1 MSAVGVEAHTSSLR
15 AAGLGDDAVTAWLA
29 AKVERTADF
38 DTDKA
43 RYSGV
48 FHHCDD
54 LLQRLPQKPKRND
67 TEAAAAVT
75 LLTSAREHRERFLA
89 AHGEALYD
97 RLTRNCSL
105 FLRLDALVM
114 EAARAVPGLTPTR
127 EQLTVETSKLQRDK
141 DGIEIDHGIFLAHVL
156 ASERAGTHLCHA
168 MLLPRP
174 QAVELLPRLAAE
186 GRVDLGAAT
195 VERRG
200 RAVHVTMANARFLN
214 AEDETTLE
222 RTELAVDLAILDPAT
237 DIAVMRGG
245 VLEHP
250 KYRGR
255 RAFGAGINLTHLY
268 RGRIPFLWFMER
280 DLGYVHK
287 LLRGVARPDSV
298 PDDVHGRGIE
308 KPWIAALDG
317 FAIGGHCQLLLT
329 MDYVLAASDAFMTL
343 PARKEG
349 IIPGLAN
356 LRLPRFTGDR
366 IARQAIQYERRL
378 LCDRPEGRLIC
389 DEIARPDEMDAALT
403 HVIEGLSNAEAAQ
416 RLGWPLGTL
425 KGRVQRAREWP
436 LNAQV
441 AERCGTGAGF
451 LALAASLETAEPRT
465 NAAAVTAI
473 AVPVT
478 RFLIFMCFLFLPT
491 QCGYPE

>member
-1 MSAVGVEAHTSSLR
+1 MIVVSVEAHAFSLR
-15 AAGLGDDAVTAWLA
+15 AAGLGDDDIASWA
-29 AKVERTADF
+29 AAQVERTDDF
-38 DTDKA
+38 DTDRA
-43 RYSGV
+43 RYSAF
-48 FHHCDD
+48 FHHCDG

-67 TEAAAAVT
+67 AEAAAAT
-75 LLTSAREHRERFLA
+75 ALLTSAREHRERFLA
-89 AHGEALYD
+89 AHAQALYD
-97 RLTRNCSL
+97 CLTRNRSL

-114 EAARAVPGLTPTR
+114 EAATLVPGLTPTR
-127 EQLTVETSKLQRDK
+127 EQLTAETSKLQRDK
-141 DGIEIDHGIFLAHVL
+141 DGIEIDQGIFLAHVL

-174 QAVELLPRLAAE
+174 QVEELLPRLAAE
-186 GRVDLGAAT
+186 GRVGLGTTT

-245 VLEHP
+245 ELEHP

-268 RGRIPFLWFMER
+268 RGRIPFLWFLER

-287 LLRGVARPDSV
+287 LLRGVARSDSV

-366 IARQAIQYERRL
+366 IARQAIQYERKL
-378 LCDRPEGRLIC
+378 LCDSPEGQLIC
-389 DEIARPDEMDAALT
+389 DEIARPDEMDAALA
-403 HVIEGLSNAEAAQ
+403 HVIEGLSNAGAVSAIGN
-416 RLGWPLGTL
+416 R
-425 KGRVQRAREWP
+425 RALRI
-436 LNAQV
+436 
-441 AERCGTGAGF
+441 G
-451 LALAASLETAEPRT
+451 AEP
-465 NAAAVTAI
+465 
-473 AVPVT
+473 
-478 RFLIFMCFLFLPT
+478 LDLFRR
-491 QCGYPE
+491 

>member
-1 MSAVGVEAHTSSLR
+1 MIVVSVEARADSLR
-15 AAGLGDDAVTAWLA
+15 AAALGDDAVAGWLA
-29 AKVERTADF
+29 AQVGQTTDFEADR
-38 DTDKA
+38 A
-43 RYSGV
+43 HYSGF

-54 LLQRLPQKPKRND
+54 LLQRLPQKPKRNV
-67 TEAAAAVT
+67 TEAAAAAT
-75 LLTSAREHRERFLA
+75 LLASAREHRERFLA
-89 AHGEALYD
+89 AHAQALYD
-97 RLTRNCSL
+97 RLTRNRSL
-105 FLRLDALVM
+105 FLRVDALVM
-114 EAARAVPGLTPTR
+114 EAASAVPGITPTR
-127 EQLTVETSKLQRDK
+127 EQLAGEMGKPQRDK
-141 DGIEIDHGIFLAHVL
+141 DGIEIDQGIFLAHVL

-174 QAVELLPRLAAE
+174 QVEELLPRLAAE
-186 GRVDLGAAT
+186 GRVGLGTTT

-200 RAVHVTMANARFLN
+200 KAVHVTMGNARFLN

-245 VLEHP
+245 ELEHP

-268 RGRIPFLWFMER
+268 RGRIPFLWFLER

-287 LLRGVARPDSV
+287 LLRGVARSDSV

-366 IARQAIQYERRL
+366 IARQAIQYERKL
-378 LCDRPEGRLIC
+378 VCDSPDGRLIC
-389 DEIARPDEMDAALT
+389 DEIARPDEMDTALT
-403 HVIEGLSNAEAAQ
+403 RLIEDLTSA
-416 RLGWPLGTL
+416 
-425 KGRVQRAREWP
+425 
-436 LNAQV
+436 
-441 AERCGTGAGF
+441 GAIG
-451 LALAASLETAEPRT
+451 
-465 NAAAVTAI
+465 AI
-473 AVPVT
+473 ANRRAFRVGQEPLDLF
-478 RFLIFMCFLFLPT
+478 RRYCAAYARDQAYCHFSPALIANL
-491 QCGYPE
+491 EKNWDAKNRKE

>member
-1 MSAVGVEAHTSSLR
+1 MTVVHIEADASSLR
-15 AAGLGDDAVTAWLA
+15 AVGFADDAVASWMA
-29 AKVERTADF
+29 AQAQQTSDFEADC
-38 DTDKA
+38 A
-43 RYSGV
+43 GYSRF
-48 FHHCDD
+48 FHHSDD
-54 LLQRLPQKPKRND
+54 LLQRLPPKPRRN
-67 TEAAAAVT
+67 EAEATAAAV

-89 AHGEALYD
+89 AHAEALYD
-97 RLTRNCSL
+97 LLTRGRSL
-105 FLRLDALVM
+105 FLRLDALVT
-114 EAARAVPGLTPTR
+114 AAAALVPGLTPAPA
-127 EQLTVETSKLQRDK
+127 QLTAEMSRLQRDK
-141 DGIEIDHGIFLAHVL
+141 DGIEIDQGIFLAHVL
-156 ASERAGTHLCHA
+156 ASKRAGTHLCHA

-174 QAVELLPRLAAE
+174 QAQELWPRLAAD

-200 RAVHVTMANARFLN
+200 RAVHLTMANARFLN

-222 RTELAVDLAILDPAT
+222 LTETAVDLAILDPAT
-237 DIAVMRGG
+237 DVAVMRGG

-250 KYRGR
+250 KYRDR

-287 LLRGVARPDSV
+287 LLRGVAQPDCV

-308 KPWIAALDG
+308 KPWIAVVDG

-366 IARQAIQYERRL
+366 IARQAIQYERKL
-378 LCDRPEGRLIC
+378 PCDSPEGRLIC
-389 DEIARPDEMDAALT
+389 DEIARPDDMEAALAR
-403 HVIEGLSNAEAAQ
+403 VIEGLSNAGAVSAIGNRRALRIGQE
-416 RLGWPLGTL
+416 PLDL
-425 KGRVQRAREWP
+425 FRRYCSAYARDQAYCAFSP
-436 LNAQV
+436 ALIANL
-441 AERCGTGAGF
+441 ERNWDAHNRR
-451 LALAASLETAEPRT
+451 P
-465 NAAAVTAI
+465 
-473 AVPVT
+473 
-478 RFLIFMCFLFLPT
+478 
-491 QCGYPE
+491 

>member
-1 MSAVGVEAHTSSLR
+1 MKAVSVEAYASSLR
-15 AAGLGDDAVTAWLA
+15 AAGLGDDAVASWVA
-29 AKVERTADF
+29 AQTQQTTDF
-38 DTDKA
+38 QTDGA
-43 RYSGV
+43 HYSRF

-54 LLQRLPQKPKRND
+54 LLQRLPPKPRRND
-67 TEAAAAVT
+67 AEAAAAAA

-89 AHGEALYD
+89 AHAEALYD
-97 RLTRNCSL
+97 RLTRNRSV
-105 FLRLDALVM
+105 FLRLDALVL
-114 EAARAVPGLTPTR
+114 EAATLVPGLTPTSGQLMAEMSRPQR
-127 EQLTVETSKLQRDK
+127 EK
-141 DGIEIDHGIFLAHVL
+141 DGIEIDHGILLAHVL
-156 ASERAGTHLCHA
+156 ASARAGTHLCHA

-174 QAVELLPRLAAE
+174 KAVELLPRFAAD
-186 GRVDLGAAT
+186 GRVDFGTTT

-222 RTELAVDLAILDPAT
+222 FTELAVDLALLDPVT

-245 VLEHP
+245 MLEHP
-250 KYRGR
+250 KYRDR

-308 KPWIAALDG
+308 KPWIAVVDG

-366 IARQAIQYERRL
+366 IARQAIQYERKL
-378 LCDRPEGRLIC
+378 PCDSPEGRLIC
-389 DEIARPDEMDAALT
+389 DEVARPDEMEAALAR
-403 HVIEGLSNAEAAQ
+403 VVDGLSNAGAVSAIGNRRALRIGQE
-416 RLGWPLGTL
+416 PLDL
-425 KGRVQRAREWP
+425 FRRYCSAYARDQAYCAFSP
-436 LNAQV
+436 ALIANL
-441 AERCGTGAGF
+441 ERNWDAHNRR
-451 LALAASLETAEPRT
+451 P
-465 NAAAVTAI
+465 
-473 AVPVT
+473 
-478 RFLIFMCFLFLPT
+478 
-491 QCGYPE
+491 

>member
-1 MSAVGVEAHTSSLR
+1 MVVVSVEAHAFSLR
-15 AAGLGDDAVTAWLA
+15 GAGLGDDDIASWA
-29 AKVERTADF
+29 AAQVEQTADF
-38 DTDKA
+38 EADRA
-43 RYSGV
+43 RYSR
-48 FHHCDD
+48 FFRHCDD
-54 LLQRLPQKPKRND
+54 LLQRLPPKPLRND
-67 TEAAAAVT
+67 AEAAAAAA

-97 RLTRNCSL
+97 RLTRNRSL
-105 FLRLDALVM
+105 FLRVDALVM
-114 EAARAVPGLTPTR
+114 EAANLVPGLTPTR
-127 EQLTVETSKLQRDK
+127 ERLTAETNKLQRDK
-141 DGIEIDHGIFLAHVL
+141 DGIEIDQGIFLAHVL

-174 QAVELLPRLAAE
+174 QAVELLPRLAAD
-186 GRVDLGAAT
+186 GRVDLGTTT

-200 RAVHVTMANARFLN
+200 GAIHVTMANARFLN

-222 RTELAVDLAILDPAT
+222 LTEVGIDLAILDPAA

-245 VLEHP
+245 GLEHP

-287 LLRGVARPDSV
+287 ILRGVARAESV

-308 KPWIAALDG
+308 KPWIAVVDG

-378 LCDRPEGRLIC
+378 PCDSPEGRLIC
-389 DEIARPDEMDAALT
+389 DEIAKPDEIEAALA
-403 HVIEGLSNAEAAQ
+403 HVIEGLSNAGAVSAIGNRRALRIGEE
-416 RLGWPLGTL
+416 PLDL
-425 KGRVQRAREWP
+425 FRRYCSAYARDQAYCAFSPALIANLERNW
-436 LNAQV
+436 NAHN
-441 AERCGTGAGF
+441 R
-451 LALAASLETAEPRT
+451 SP
-465 NAAAVTAI
+465 
-473 AVPVT
+473 
-478 RFLIFMCFLFLPT
+478 
-491 QCGYPE
+491 

>member
-1 MSAVGVEAHTSSLR
+1 MIVVSVEAHAFSLR
-15 AAGLGDDAVTAWLA
+15 GAGLDDDAIASWVA
-29 AKVERTADF
+29 AQVAQTADF
-38 DTDKA
+38 ETDRA
-43 RYSGV
+43 RYSLF

-54 LLQRLPQKPKRND
+54 LLRRLPPKPRRSD
-67 TEAAAAVT
+67 AEAAAAAA
-75 LLTSAREHRERFLA
+75 LLASAREHRERFLA
-89 AHGEALYD
+89 AHAEALYD
-97 RLTRNCSL
+97 RLTRSRSL
-105 FLRLDALVM
+105 FLRVDALVM
-114 EAARAVPGLTPTR
+114 EAANAVPGLTPTR
-127 EQLTVETSKLQRDK
+127 EQLTAETSKLQSDK
-141 DGIEIDHGIFLAHVL
+141 DGIEVDQGIFLAHML

-186 GRVDLGAAT
+186 GRVDLGTTT

-222 RTELAVDLAILDPAT
+222 VTELAVDLAILDPAT
-237 DIAVMRGG
+237 DIAVIRGAA
-245 VLEHP
+245 LEHP

-255 RAFGAGINLTHLY
+255 RVFGAGINLTHLY

-287 LLRGVARPDSV
+287 ILRGVARPDSV

-308 KPWIAALDG
+308 KPWIAVVDG
-317 FAIGGHCQLLLT
+317 FAIGGHCQLLLA

-378 LCDRPEGRLIC
+378 TCDSPEGRLIC
-389 DEIARPDEMDAALT
+389 DEIARPNEMDAALA
-403 HVIEGLSNAEAAQ
+403 HVIEGLSNAGAVSAIGNRRALRIGEEPLDLFRRYCSAYARDQAYCAFSAALIANLE
-416 RLGWPLGTL
+416 RNW
-425 KGRVQRAREWP
+425 
-436 LNAQV
+436 NAHN
-441 AERCGTGAGF
+441 R
-451 LALAASLETAEPRT
+451 SP
-465 NAAAVTAI
+465 
-473 AVPVT
+473 
-478 RFLIFMCFLFLPT
+478 
-491 QCGYPE
+491 

>member
-1 MSAVGVEAHTSSLR
+1 MSAVSIEAHASSLR
-15 AAGLGDDAVTAWLA
+15 AAGLGDDAVASWVA
-29 AKVERTADF
+29 AQAPQTTEF
-38 DTDKA
+38 ETDRA
-43 RYSGV
+43 GYSGY
-48 FHHCDD
+48 FLQCDD
-54 LLQRLPQKPKRND
+54 LLQRLPPKPQRND
-67 TEAAAAVT
+67 AEATAATAV
-75 LLTSAREHRERFLA
+75 LTSAREHRERFLA
-89 AHGEALYD
+89 AHAGSLYD
-97 RLTRNCSL
+97 RLTRNRSR

-114 EAARAVPGLTPTR
+114 EAAVLIPGLTPLR
-127 EQLTVETSKLQRDK
+127 AQLTAEASKLQRDK
-141 DGIEIDHGIFLAHVL
+141 DGIEIDQGIFLAHVL

-174 QAVELLPRLAAE
+174 QTAELLPRLAAE
-186 GRVDLGAAT
+186 GRVDLGTTT

-222 RTELAVDLAILDPAT
+222 LTELAVDLAILDPAT

-245 VLEHP
+245 VLDHP

-287 LLRGVARPDSV
+287 ILRGVARPEAV
-298 PDDVHGRGIE
+298 PDDVRGRGIE
-308 KPWIAALDG
+308 KPWIAVVDG

-378 LCDRPEGRLIC
+378 PCDSPEGRLIC
-389 DEIARPDEMDAALT
+389 DEIAGPDEMDAALA
-403 HVIEGLSNAEAAQ
+403 HVIEGLSNAGAVSAIGNRRALRIGEE
-416 RLGWPLGTL
+416 PLDL
-425 KGRVQRAREWP
+425 FRRYCSAYARDQAYCAFSP
-436 LNAQV
+436 ALIANL
-441 AERCGTGAGF
+441 ERNWDAHN
-451 LALAASLETAEPRT
+451 RT
-465 NAAAVTAI
+465 
-473 AVPVT
+473 P
-478 RFLIFMCFLFLPT
+478 
-491 QCGYPE
+491 

>member
-1 MSAVGVEAHTSSLR
+1 MNAVNATARAESLR
-15 AAGLGDDAVTAWLA
+15 AAGLGGDAVSSWVA
-29 AKVERTADF
+29 AQVEQISDFAADCG
-38 DTDKA
+38 
-43 RYSGV
+43 RYSGF

-54 LLQRLPQKPKRND
+54 LLQRLPPKPRRNEA
-67 TEAAAAVT
+67 EAAAAIAV
-75 LLTSAREHRERFLA
+75 LTSAREHRERFLA
-89 AHGEALYD
+89 AHAETLYD
-97 RLTRNCSL
+97 RLTRDRSL
-105 FLRLDALVM
+105 FLRVDGLAL
-114 EAARAVPGLTPTR
+114 EAATLVPGLTPTR
-127 EQLTVETSKLQRDK
+127 EQLTAEASKLQRDK
-141 DGIEIDHGIFLAHVL
+141 DGIEIDQGIFLAHVL

-174 QAVELLPRLAAE
+174 QAAELLPRLAVD
-186 GRVDLGAAT
+186 GRVDLGTAT

-200 RAVHVTMANARFLN
+200 RAINVTMANARFLN

-245 VLEHP
+245 MLEHP

-287 LLRGVARPDSV
+287 ILRGVARPEAL

-308 KPWIAALDG
+308 KPWIAVVDG

-378 LCDRPEGRLIC
+378 ACDSPEGRLIC
-389 DEIARPDEMDAALT
+389 DEIAKPDEMDTSLAQ
-403 HVIEGLSNAEAAQ
+403 VIESLSNAGAVSAIGNRRALRIGEE
-416 RLGWPLGTL
+416 PLDL
-425 KGRVQRAREWP
+425 FRRYCSAYARDQAYCAFSPALIANLERNWDAHNRAP
-436 LNAQV
+436 
-441 AERCGTGAGF
+441 
-451 LALAASLETAEPRT
+451 
-465 NAAAVTAI
+465 
-473 AVPVT
+473 
-478 RFLIFMCFLFLPT
+478 
-491 QCGYPE
+491 